1 MNFPKNIDF
10 SKISFGSVKTNDNGG
25 KSIYIGYGGAPL
37 IIQTPLVTT
46 PFGMSVYN
54 KDAETMPGEVVKYS
68 APVNLTDDTVSS
80 ANFKKFLISFDKEII
95 NAAVKNSK
103 DWLGK
108 TQKEKVISAFY
119 SPMVNFPKDKETGEI
134 IDKYDPKFKL
144 PLLVRDGVLIT
155 KCFNDEKEPV
165 EVSDVPAKSSMR
177 AIIQCTG
184 IWIVGKRFGVS
195 WKVLQLIVDA
205 PNTMNECWLSD
216 DEGDDEG
223 CSALSD
229 PVKED
234 SIENAFNDEFVQD
247 EDDDD
252 NEIIEV
258 ENDD

>member
-25 KSIYIGYGGAPL
+25 KSIYIGYGGAPF

-68 APVNLTDDTVSS
+68 APVNLTEDTVSS

-95 NAAVKNSK
+95 DAAVKNSK

-108 TQKEKVISAFY
+108 AQKEKVISAFY

-134 IDKYDPKFKL
+134 IDKYDPKFKF

-195 WKVLQLIVDA
+195 WKVLQLVVDA

-216 DEGDDEG
+216 DEGEGEGEGDDEG

-229 PVKED
+229 PVKDD
-234 SIENAFNDEFVQD
+234 SIENAL
-247 EDDDD
+247 DDD

-258 ENDD
+258 ENDDD